1 MQSIIGSTK
10 SKAINFRK
18 QGLSYNE
25 ISTKLQVAKSTL
37 SSWLKDIPGF
47 EKIKEDN
54 IRQVKQ
60 IWSKNIIE
68 YNKKRTAE
76 HLKNRIL
83 EIDRYSKDIK
93 KISRNDLFY
102 LGIALYLAEGGKTEK
117 SNLRFANSDPEVIK
131 IMMKFFHDICHISP
145 EAVNARIHLY
155 EQNRYEE
162 TLDYWSK
169 ITGIDKNRFWQP
181 QLAISKSS
189 KKTKGLRKL
198 EYGTLH
204 LTICNAEL
212 NRKVHGWM
220 KGVKLQF
227 NVPD

>member
-1 MQSIIGSTK
+1 MKSIIGSTK
-10 SKAINFRK
+10 SEAIKLRK

-25 ISTKLQVAKSTL
+25 ISTKLHVAKSTL
-37 SSWLKDIPGF
+37 SLWLKDIPGF
-47 EKIKEDN
+47 KKIKENN
-54 IRQVKQ
+54 IKRAKQ
-60 IWSKNIIE
+60 TWSKNIIE

-76 HLKNRIL
+76 HLEKRVN
-83 EIDRYSKDIK
+83 EIESYSKDIK
-93 KISRNDLFY
+93 KISKNNLFY

-117 SNLRFANSDPEVIK
+117 SNLRFANSDPAVIK
-131 IMMKFFHDICHISP
+131 IIMKFFQDICHISP

-155 EQNRYEE
+155 EQNRYEK
-162 TLDYWSK
+162 TLNYWSK
-169 ITGIDKNRFWQP
+169 ITGINKNKFWQP
-181 QLAISKSS
+181 QLVISKSS

-204 LTICNAEL
+204 LTICNAGL

-220 KGVKLQF
+220 KGIKLQF

>member
-1 MQSIIGSTK
+1 MKDYDGSIK
-10 SKAINFRK
+10 VEAVKLRK

-25 ISTKLQVAKSTL
+25 ISVKLHVAKSTL
-37 SSWLKDIPGF
+37 SLWLKNIPGF
-47 EKIKEDN
+47 EKIKENN
-54 IRQVKQ
+54 IKRAKQ
-60 IWSKNIIE
+60 TWSKNIIE

-76 HLKNRIL
+76 HLKNRVF

-93 KISRNDLFY
+93 KISQDDLFY

-117 SNLRFANSDPEVIK
+117 SNLRFANSDPAVIRI
-131 IMMKFFHDICHISP
+131 IMEFFRNNCCIRP

-155 EQNRYEE
+155 EQKRYEE
-162 TLDYWSK
+162 TLDFWSK
-169 ITGIDKNRFWQP
+169 ITGIDKNRFWKP

-220 KGVKLQF
+220 KGIKLQF
-227 NVPD
+227 NMPD